1 MKRQIMMTVFG
12 RTALALAFTGLALP
26 GAAHAEDTPVTPA
39 APDAPAAETICDDGT
54 DNDGDTVYDCGD
66 SDCKGAPHCK
76 PDGEPESSEA
86 RCSDYVDNDSDG
98 HVDCDD
104 DDCIRGNFK
113 ACQGSWD
120 AQQGGAIRPGS
131 GVNDDELPDT
141 GDKSWDELIGT
152 MGDIDGERSDEVCAD
167 GIDNDNDGRTDCAD
181 FGCRFDPQVS
191 VCRENPGMRFSIVSH
206 ISQIYDIE
214 ADEMDTR
221 FTVLQLRAFGPI
233 PFIQDSFF
241 LISMRAER
249 TPRLTFAMFQIPL
262 GDGHYL
268 NINSGG
274 GGLSTAL
281 IRSAS
286 KQLLIDSPFYLYN
299 AFEQG
304 NGAAVEVGGPIDD
317 AGMFDYRVYVAGGSG
332 RSNGNVGGRYFTF
345 DNTNYTWTVGAQLG
359 IDFVGSL
366 TRWDSPLLYVPVP
379 TALGMTVGF
388 KYDERAQERFPAA
401 NVNLTLRTGRFIGSA
416 ETYIKRE
423 LEFGSWQVA
432 YNIAAGFLIVPK
444 YLMLGADI
452 GQYIPGDFDKPPALA
467 ETDIRRQL
475 EEFQWRVG
483 LHWYFWRNIGVIS
496 AIYSDRTTSPRGD
509 VEPDTHERIFKIVG
523 QYRF

>member
-1 MKRQIMMTVFG
+1 MKRQIMMTAFG
-12 RTALALAFTGLALP
+12 PTALALTLAGFVLS
-26 GAAHAEDTPVTPA
+26 GAAHAQNSEE
-39 APDAPAAETICDDGT
+39 APASPSNETICDDGT
-54 DNDGDTVYDCGD
+54 DNDGDTVFDCGD
-66 SDCKGAPHCK
+66 SDCKDAPNCK
-76 PDGEPESSEA
+76 RDGDPENTEA
-86 RCSDYVDNDSDG
+86 RCSDFIDNDGNG
-98 HVDCDD
+98 HIDCEDE
-104 DDCIRGNFK
+104 DCLRGRFK
-113 ACQGSWD
+113 VCQGSWD
-120 AQQGGAIRPGS
+120 TEEGKSKQPQPGAYDDVPDGNAGTRMPTEGDVDGGYE
-131 GVNDDELPDT
+131 N
-141 GDKSWDELIGT
+141 IG
-152 MGDIDGERSDEVCAD
+152 I
-167 GIDNDNDGRTDCAD
+167 
-181 FGCRFDPQVS
+181 
-191 VCRENPGMRFSIVSH
+191 RFSIVSQ
-206 ISQIYDIE
+206 ISQLYDIE
-214 ADEMDTR
+214 EDTMDTR
-221 FTVLQLRAFGPI
+221 FTVLQLRALGPI

-241 LISMRAER
+241 LVSMRAER

-281 IRSAS
+281 IRSAT

-304 NGAAVEVGGPIDD
+304 NGAALEVGGPIDD
-317 AGMFDYRVYVAGGSG
+317 KGVFDYRVYVAGGSG
-332 RSNGNVGGRYFTF
+332 RGNGNVGGRFFTF
-345 DNTNYTWTVGAQLG
+345 DNTNYTWTVGAQFG
-359 IDFVGSL
+359 IDFIGNQ

-379 TALGMTVGF
+379 TAFGMTVGI
-388 KYDERAQERFPAA
+388 KYDERAQERFPAT

-444 YLMLGADI
+444 YLLFAADV
-452 GQYIPGDFDKPPALA
+452 GEYIPGDFDNPPALE

-509 VEPDTHERIFKIVG
+509 VEPDTHERIFKFVG